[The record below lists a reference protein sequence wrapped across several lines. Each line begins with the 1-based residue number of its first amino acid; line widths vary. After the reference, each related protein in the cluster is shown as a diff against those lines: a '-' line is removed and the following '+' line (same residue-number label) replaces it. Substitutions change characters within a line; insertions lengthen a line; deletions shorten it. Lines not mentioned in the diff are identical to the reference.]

1 MKAICLNLDKRT
13 DRWATVQKEFAKQ
26 GLTVERF
33 PAIEHDIPSVSF
45 NYSQQ
50 AILKSIT
57 ENTIVFEDD
66 VMFVSDKLNEVL
78 ATAPEDWDVLYLGG
92 NVMDNLKHVSG
103 HWWRVKETWTT
114 HAVIYTPKAAQW
126 ILNRYYPETSQI
138 YDDFL
143 RETVQPNLNCYICKP
158 FICTQRPDFS
168 DLWNTHADYGIIHTE
183 SKLT

>member
-1 MKAICLNLDKRT
+1 MKAICLNLDKRP
-13 DRWATVQKEFAKQ
+13 DRWELAQKEFAKQ
-26 GLTVERF
+26 GLKAERF
-33 PAIEHDIPSVSF
+33 SAINNDVPFLSF

-78 ATAPEDWDVLYLGG
+78 ATAPEDWDLLYLGA

-103 HWWRVKETWTT
+103 HWWRLRDAWTS
-114 HAVIYTPKAAQW
+114 HAIIYTPKAAEW
-126 ILNRYYPETSQI
+126 ILNRFYPETAQL

-143 RETVQPNLNCYICKP
+143 KEVVQPNLNCYICKP
-158 FICTQRPDFS
+158 FICTQRPDYS
-168 DLWNTHADYGIIHTE
+168 DLWQTKTDYGIIHTQ
-183 SKLT
+183 SKLQ